1 MKNGVDSKI
10 ALNTGSRHLNK
21 SRKKYVPNSVQK
33 VKAQWKQKKLLKY
46 VNLNG
51 ISLIDSVKYDLYWKH
66 SLYLH

>member
-1 MKNGVDSKI
+1 MKNGADSKI
-10 ALNTGSRHLNK
+10 ALNTGSQHLNK

-51 ISLIDSVKYDLYWKH
+51 ISLIDSVKYDLYRKH
-66 SLYLH
+66 SIYLH